1 MKKILLILIVLLPL
15 AGKSITQSISSNGLT
30 FTPDTLFVNIGDTI
44 NFNISNNHNAVEVS
58 ENIWNSN
65 GSTSNNGFNIPFG
78 GGTWIVDSI
87 KTYYYVCQPHA
98 TAGMKGI
105 IVSSQTPCIKNMN
118 QTLGGFDPNPV
129 YGTWIW
135 SYDTLSL
142 TNASNCDVRV
152 RSEFTISHSDSTIG
166 LTDFDLKCFN
176 PYIGNWP
183 AVPYSIDANGNAAGY
198 FGFGGDT
205 SGQAITQGTT
215 QQIIVKIRFRPNAN
229 YGTYSSSW
237 SSNEVD
243 SIGNLI
249 QNLELDS
256 TQISYIDC
264 SSFGI
269 DSTNISNISCF
280 NANDGNASILS
291 IQNGSSN
298 YDYSWSNGD
307 TTNSIINLTAGNYF
321 CIVTDLNWQQCTD
334 SVGFTISEPSQLSSS
349 YTQTNV
355 SCFGTDNGSA
365 IVNFFGGTVGSAVND
380 TNYILGWAGTQLPFY
395 LPFPQTVFNTS
406 LLPAPYNAIPAG
418 LYPYSVT
425 DLNGC
430 TVYDTIN
437 ITGPDSLFRI
447 SSTSNYNGFEVSCFG
462 EADGTIDIQI
472 NGGTTPFNYFLDG
485 ILQDSLSI
493 TNLSSGIY
501 LDSLIDDNGCTLIN
515 TIILNEPTELTSSL
529 ISNTVNCYGYCDGEI
544 QSIVLGGVIPY
555 IYSWSN
561 GENSSIITNL
571 CPGPYDLNITDI
583 NGCTSINNSILYEP
597 DSISVI
603 IDALFN
609 ITTYLGNDGY
619 IQISTSGGTGQFTF
633 NWSSASG
640 FNDSTEDITNLY
652 SDLYFLEISDSNSCS
667 YLDTIELT
675 QPTLWINLDL
685 AINASCFDSCNGAIS
700 ITANG
705 GDSAYNY
712 LWTGPNN
719 FSSTNDDLVNLCYG
733 EYILTVDDGIQS
745 LTDTF
750 NIFQPQP
757 ITSILSVDSII
768 CYNGLAQAQ
777 INVWGGTQ
785 PFTYSWSNSDT
796 TNFTSILAGAHFID
810 VADQNGCFI
819 NQNFSLSHPDS
830 IIIGSSTTST
840 DCYFGNNGTAN
851 ISIISGGAH
860 PFSFSIDN
868 GITYQSTSTFNNLTA
883 GSYIVLALDSNNC
896 QSSIAANVA
905 EPDELITN
913 LVANDASCFEIC
925 DAMVTA
931 TSSGGNPLYNYI
943 WSNAQVGQMVDGLCA
958 GSYSVTTEDNN
969 GCIVTNTIVINQPAP
984 LIINIILNGA
994 SLEATSGY
1002 TSYQWFNADG
1012 TIIQGASA
1020 EVFIPDAIGEY
1031 YVMISDGNCS
1041 ENSYLFNYTI
1051 STMSNARE
1059 EIKIYPNPTTGHL
1072 NIELDFIY
1080 ETIKVISPLGK
1091 QLLELQNNSNEK
1103 NISRLDLSKFNK
1115 GIYLLEI
1122 ENNNQIMNYRIL
1134 LQ

>member
-1 MKKILLILIVLLPL
+1 MKKILLILIVLLSL
-15 AGKSITQSISSNGLT
+15 AGKSIAQSISSNGLT

-98 TAGMKGI
+98 AAGMKGI
-105 IVSSQTPCIKNMN
+105 IVSSQIPCIKNMN
-118 QTLGGFDPNPV
+118 QTLEGFDPNPI

-142 TNASNCDVRV
+142 TNSSNCDVRV
-152 RSEFTISHSDSTIG
+152 RSEFTISHGDSSIG

-183 AVPYSIDANGNAAGY
+183 AVPYLIDGNGNATGY

-205 SGQAITQGTT
+205 SGQVITQGTT
-215 QQIIVKIRFRPNAN
+215 QQIIVRIRFRSNAN
-229 YGTYSSSW
+229 YGTYSASW
-237 SSNEVD
+237 SLNEVD
-243 SIGNLI
+243 SVGNLL
-249 QNLELDS
+249 QNLAIDS
-256 TQISYIDC
+256 TQLSYVDC

-269 DSTNISNISCF
+269 DSSNISSISCF

-291 IQNGSSN
+291 IQNGSNN
-298 YDYSWSNGD
+298 YSYNWSNGD
-307 TTNSIINLTAGNYF
+307 TTNSITNLTAGNYF
-321 CIVTDLNWQQCTD
+321 CIVTDLNWQQCSD
-334 SVGFTISEPSQLSSS
+334 SIGITISEPSLLSST

-355 SCFGTDNGSA
+355 SCFGANDGSA
-365 IVNFFGGTVGSAVND
+365 IVNFFGGTIGSIPSD

-406 LLPAPYNAIPAG
+406 LLPAPYNSIPVG
-418 LYPYSVT
+418 IYPYSVT

-430 TVYDTIN
+430 TIYDTIS
-437 ITGPDSLFRI
+437 ISQPDSLFSTVI
-447 SSTSNYNGFEVSCFG
+447 SSDITCFG
-462 EADGTIDIQI
+462 NNDGSINLTI
-472 NGGTTPFNYFLDG
+472 NGGTSPFAYFLNG
-485 ILQDSLSI
+485 VLQNNLDTL
-493 TNLSSGIY
+493 NLSPGNYI
-501 LDSLIDDNGCTLIN
+501 DSIVDVNGCFAISTNVISS
-515 TIILNEPTELTSSL
+515 PTALTTNAIFTN
-529 ISNTVNCYGYCDGEI
+529 ISCFGNCDGEI
-544 QSIVLGGVIPY
+544 QAITSGGIAPY
-555 IYSWSN
+555 NYVWWNFSTD
-561 GENSSIITNL
+561 SSISNL
-571 CPGPYDLNITDI
+571 CAGNEGYQVFDQ
-583 NGCTSINNSILYEP
+583 NGCGASDDATINEP
-597 DSISVI
+597 DIISITLDTAS
-603 IDALFN
+603 N
-609 ITTYLGNDGY
+609 ITTYLGNDGF
-619 IQISTSGGTGQFTF
+619 IEISVNGGTGQLTY
-633 NWSSASG
+633 NWSNSAG
-640 FNDSTEDITNLY
+640 FNQISEDITNLY
-652 SDLYFLEISDSNSCS
+652 SGIYYLEVTDSNACN

-705 GDSAYNY
+705 GDSVYSY

-719 FSSTNDDLVNLCYG
+719 FLSTNDDLVNLCYG
-733 EYILTVDDGIQS
+733 QYILTVNDGIQS

-785 PFTYSWSNSDT
+785 PFTYSWTNSDT
-796 TNFTSILAGAHFID
+796 TNFTSILAGAHF
-810 VADQNGCFI
+810 VNVVDQNGCFI
-819 NQNFSLSHPDS
+819 NQTFSLSHPDS
-830 IIIGSSTTST
+830 IISSSSTTST
-840 DCYFGNNGTAN
+840 DCYLGNNGTAN

-868 GITYQSTSTFNNLTA
+868 GITFQSSSTFNNLTA

-896 QSSIAANVA
+896 QSSIAASVA

-913 LVANDASCFEIC
+913 LVSNDASCFELC

-958 GSYSVTTEDNN
+958 GSYSVTTEDNK
-969 GCIVTNTIVINQPAP
+969 GCIITNTIVINQPAP
-984 LIINIILNGA
+984 LIINIVLNGA
-994 SLEATSGY
+994 SLVASSGY

-1012 TIIQGASA
+1012 TIIQGASSEA
-1020 EVFIPDAIGEY
+1020 FIPAAIGEY

-1051 STMSNARE
+1051 STTSDLRE

-1080 ETIKVISPLGK
+1080 ESIKVISPLGK
-1091 QLLELQNNSNEK
+1091 QLLEIQNNSNDN
-1103 NISRLDLSKFNK
+1103 NISKLDLSNFDK
-1115 GIYLLEI
+1115 GIYLLKI